1 MKKCPYCAE
10 EIQSEAIKCKH
21 CSEILVKKKQIKS
34 QTEELTWY
42 FKTYFIM
49 SVIGFVGPLGLPLVI
64 WHPKYSPI
72 KKVIITVIV
81 LIVTWILYLLT
92 ANAFSQIEE
101 LYKTVDQL
109 QAM

>member
-10 EIQSEAIKCKH
+10 EIQIEAIKCKH
-21 CSEILVKKKQIKS
+21 CSEFLVEKKQS
-34 QTEELTWY
+34 TSEAEELAWY
-42 FKTYFIM
+42 FKTYFIV
-49 SVIGFVGPLGLPLVI
+49 SVMGFVGPLGLPLVI

-81 LIVTWILYLLT
+81 LIVTWILYVLT
-92 ANAFSQIEE
+92 ANALSQMEE
-101 LYKTVDQL
+101 LYKTMDQL